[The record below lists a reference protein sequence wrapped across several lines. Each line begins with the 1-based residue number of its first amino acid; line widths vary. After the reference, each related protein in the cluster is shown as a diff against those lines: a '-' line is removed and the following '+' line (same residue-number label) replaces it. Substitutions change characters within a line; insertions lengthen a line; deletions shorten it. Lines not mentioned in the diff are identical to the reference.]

1 METQTTSKSNVM
13 EETIPI
19 NITKEEID
27 AFLQVMV
34 NFIHSPRIESFR
46 KKVEIAKTMNYSAYY
61 HTPELLMQ
69 KIYEVTGITKMEF
82 QGISRK
88 RKIVDLRSAASRILK
103 EYFPELSLGSIGN
116 MQGARMSSTIT
127 NQIWNSKNCKDTIR
141 VYEDLKLKLGIYK

>member
-27 AFLQVMV
+27 AFLQVME
-34 NFIHSPRIESFR
+34 NFIHIPRIESFR

-69 KIYEVTGITKMEF
+69 KIYEVTGISKMEF
-82 QGISRK
+82 HVGK
-88 RKIVDLRSAASRILK
+88 VFYYLKIKVNLKVNFMIL
-103 EYFPELSLGSIGN
+103 
-116 MQGARMSSTIT
+116 
-127 NQIWNSKNCKDTIR
+127 D
-141 VYEDLKLKLGIYK
+141 

>member
-1 METQTTSKSNVM
+1 M

-27 AFLQVMV
+27 AFLQVME
-34 NFIHSPRIESFR
+34 NFIHIPRIESFR

-61 HTPELLMQ
+61 HTPEMLMQ

-88 RKIVDLRSAASRILK
+88 RKIVDIRSASSRILK
-103 EYFPELSLGSIGN
+103 EYFPELSHGSIGN
-116 MQGARMSSTIT
+116 MQGGRLSSTIT
-127 NQIWNSKNCKDTIR
+127 NQLWNANNFKDTIR
-141 VYEDLKLKLGIYK
+141 IYEDLKLKLGIYK